1 MSLKGSG
8 ARVRITASG
17 TCKSTAQGDPVGLH
31 SRTHA
36 SSRSAPHLPPCSC
49 SSSTMLLLIFH
60 HAPALPS
67 SRIILGAREMAQ
79 CLKAV
84 VGLPEDQ
91 SSGLTTA
98 YDPI

>member
-1 MSLKGSG
+1 
-8 ARVRITASG
+8 
-17 TCKSTAQGDPVGLH
+17 
-31 SRTHA
+31 
-36 SSRSAPHLPPCSC
+36 
-49 SSSTMLLLIFH
+49 MLLLIFH